1 MSTASHVTH
10 YDLMPIP
17 PIEAHTRYFEAGVV
31 RIGVE
36 YRLLDAAIASAS
48 ETGAAS
54 GSDSAE
60 TATLDDRGVCLHVFV
75 ERGGSH
81 HEALR
86 FDCFEEDPHYH
97 YVSWRDET
105 NDMIHLDPIAD
116 GDPLAW
122 ALERL
127 RTRLVPMLERAGEP
141 EAAARVDPRLVD
153 AVLPQVSD
161 AAYRARFEHDDEAV
175 RRAALGDR

>member
-1 MSTASHVTH
+1 MSTAGHITH

-17 PIEAHTRYFEAGVV
+17 PIEVHTRYFDAGVV

-36 YRLLDAAIASAS
+36 YRLLDAAIAAAS
-48 ETGAAS
+48 TTDAAS
-54 GSDSAE
+54 GDHQADPFMF
-60 TATLDDRGVCLHVFV
+60 DDRGVSLHVFV
-75 ERGGSH
+75 LREGDY

-86 FDCFEEDPHYH
+86 FDCFDEDPHYH
-97 YVSWRDET
+97 YVSRRVKM

-127 RTRLVPMLERAGEP
+127 RTRLAPMLERAGEP
-141 EAAARVDPRLVD
+141 EAAARLDPRVVD
-153 AVLPQVSD
+153 AVLPQVSES
-161 AAYRARFEHDDEAV
+161 AYRARFEHDDDAV
-175 RRAALGDR
+175 RRAALGER